1 MCLADNLEVLSIGR
15 NQIKKLEGLDDVAGT
30 LRELWISYNL
40 IDKLNGLEK
49 VPVANFLLLYNSQ
62 SCYHDAQPSPNS
74 IYFTLLL
81 VSCTNVLYMIP
92 I

>member
-1 MCLADNLEVLSIGR
+1 MFSRADNLEVLSIGR

-49 VPVANFLLLYNSQ
+49 VPPYEFVLPHWA
-62 SCYHDAQPSPNS
+62 CARAQNW
-74 IYFTLLL
+74 
-81 VSCTNVLYMIP
+81 CM
-92 I
+92 

>member
-1 MCLADNLEVLSIGR
+1 LSDYIPFLAADNLEVLSIGR

-49 VPVANFLLLYNSQ
+49 VRPAIFMDDIVLLLEFS
-62 SCYHDAQPSPNS
+62 A
-74 IYFTLLL
+74 
-81 VSCTNVLYMIP
+81 VL
-92 I
+92 